1 MTFQFQN
8 LDPRMSWPASPVN
21 NGGERP
27 SSDVALRL
35 RPAQPCAGSS
45 GTWQAA
51 GAAVR
56 ALAPEALAA

>member
-8 LDPRMSWPASPVN
+8 LDPRMSWPARTVQE
-21 NGGERP
+21 GREQK
-27 SSDVALRL
+27 SSEVALRL
-35 RPAQPCAGSS
+35 RPVTPASGSS
-45 GTWQAA
+45 GTWQTA